1 MPDIFFMKE
10 FFMIR
15 NINKLKPA
23 VDKRALI
30 LIAGFIWICSGI
42 MLLCFSYSWL
52 RQSQNKNY
60 LVIAGIGFMLSLV
73 IHHFGFLKI
82 VDKNLRRILPFE
94 EKKCIFSFM
103 NWKSYI
109 NIVVMAAIG
118 IFVRHSS
125 IPRIYLSIIYAA
137 IGFALILS
145 SVRYLRIFFCQL
157 KKST

>member
-1 MPDIFFMKE
+1 
-10 FFMIR
+10 
-15 NINKLKPA
+15 
-23 VDKRALI
+23 
-30 LIAGFIWICSGI
+30 
-42 MLLCFSYSWL
+42 
-52 RQSQNKNY
+52 
-60 LVIAGIGFMLSLV
+60 MLSLV